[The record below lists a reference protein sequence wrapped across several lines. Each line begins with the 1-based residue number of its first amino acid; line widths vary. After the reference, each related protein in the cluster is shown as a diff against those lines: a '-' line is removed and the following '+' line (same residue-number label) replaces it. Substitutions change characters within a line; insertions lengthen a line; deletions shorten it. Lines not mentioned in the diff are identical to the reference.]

1 MSPRKGKKDESPEP
15 VVAADVEATSVPKK
29 AAARTGVQSV
39 VYKAV
44 EHQPFVGRYL
54 TVTVLGDQTVTLE
67 VNVPQEVVADVAA
80 ALVDLESPHYVIEP
94 A

>member
-1 MSPRKGKKDESPEP
+1 MSPRKGKKDEQVE
-15 VVAADVEATSVPKK
+15 VADAAPTKAQPAT
-29 AAARTGVQSV
+29 RTGVQHV

-44 EHQPFVGRYL
+44 DGGRPVTGRFL

-67 VNVPQEVVADVAA
+67 VDVPKEVVADVAA
-80 ALVDLESPHYVIEP
+80 ALVDLESPHYVIER

>member
-15 VVAADVEATSVPKK
+15 VVAADAEATPAPKK

-44 EHQPFVGRYL
+44 PDQPYAGRFL
-54 TVTVLGDQTVTLE
+54 TVTVLDDQTVTLE
-67 VNVPQEVVADVAA
+67 VDVPKEVVADVAA
-80 ALVDLESPHYVIEP
+80 ALVDLESPSYVIER